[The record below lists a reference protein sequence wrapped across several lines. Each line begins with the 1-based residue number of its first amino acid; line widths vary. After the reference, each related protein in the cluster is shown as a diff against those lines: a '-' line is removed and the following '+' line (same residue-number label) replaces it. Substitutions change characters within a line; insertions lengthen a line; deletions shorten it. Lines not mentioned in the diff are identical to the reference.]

1 MLNLKKFDA
10 NDYLRY
16 PCVENL
22 GDEIIPRLAQ
32 VKMVTPEY
40 EGLSAT
46 VVVDGNGI
54 QVLIYNEAGEQN
66 MVFCKELYPF
76 PFAVFVAE
84 NLEEPLD
91 PQVLVK
97 FGFERFK

>member
-22 GDEIIPRLAQ
+22 GAEIIPRLAR
-32 VKMVTPEY
+32 VRVATPGCEA
-40 EGLSAT
+40 LSAT
-46 VVVDGNGI
+46 LVVDGNGI
-54 QVLIYNEAGEQN
+54 QIMIYNESGEQM
-66 MVFCKELYPF
+66 MVFCRELYPF
-76 PFAVFVAE
+76 PLAVFVAE
-84 NLEEPLD
+84 HLEEPLD
-91 PQVLVK
+91 SLVLIK